1 MILVDTSVL
10 IDALKGKDTRLP
22 LMFAAHPAAICGV
35 TVAEVLHGAR
45 DADDFKKLEAA
56 LAKFPK
62 IAVDDSI
69 WQPLTHNL
77 FLLRTHGV
85 AVPFQDTL
93 LATVALQNDIELWT
107 RDKQFQHIQKV
118 LPALKLFEESEKE
131 EKGDAGAGAT
141 EK

>member
-69 WQPLTHNL
+69 WQPLAHNL
-77 FLLRTHGV
+77 FLLGNCGAAERHRTV
-85 AVPFQDTL
+85 
-93 LATVALQNDIELWT
+93 
-107 RDKQFQHIQKV
+107 
-118 LPALKLFEESEKE
+118 
-131 EKGDAGAGAT
+131 DAGQTVSAHSEGIT
-141 EK
+141 RLEIV